1 MYIYFVD
8 AVVVSMISLG
18 VVIAILAFIAFI
30 GIYVYLTR
38 R

>member
-1 MYIYFVD
+1 MYILFVD

>member
-30 GIYVYLTR
+30 GIYLYLTR

>member
-1 MYIYFVD
+1 MYILFVD

-18 VVIAILAFIAFI
+18 VVIAILAFIAFM